1 MGTDSTTDTLRGELI
16 AFRTRTPDGWGT
28 GQVRV
33 ADGVIHPITG
43 KLLGVQPGQTVEL
56 AGAWMETKYGRQF
69 KVRQCT
75 STVPQTTA
83 GVVAWMASA
92 LPDVGEKRAL
102 ALVSRFGVAGLW
114 ETIETNPRALCVID
128 GITPARADAIAVAY
142 EEQRADR
149 DAMIVLRGWGLTDG
163 QVSRCIE
170 RWDTAAEVVEEVRAN
185 PYVLME
191 CVAGFGFLRAD
202 DVAVRAGIAL
212 DSPMRI
218 AAALHHTLGEAV
230 TKGHC
235 YLPMGQLRAQTERL
249 LGVGEELVAAAMRAE
264 FRASRMVVR
273 GPRVYAPTLEAAE
286 TVCAHKLELLL
297 RLQGAAA

>member
-1 MGTDSTTDTLRGELI
+1 MTTTTDTLRGELI
-16 AFRTRTPDGWGT
+16 SFQPLTPDGWGK
-28 GQVRV
+28 GWVQAAAERHCV
-33 ADGVIHPITG
+33 TG
-43 KLLGVQPGQTVEL
+43 KLVGVQPGDTVEL
-56 AGAWMETKYGRQF
+56 AGTWMDTKYGRQF

-83 GVVAWMASA
+83 GVVAWMTSA
-92 LPDVGEKRAL
+92 LPDIGGKRAL
-102 ALVSRFGVAGLW
+102 ALVSKFGVAGLW

-149 DAMIVLRGWGLTDG
+149 DAMIALRGWGLTDN
-163 QVSRCIE
+163 QVARCVE
-170 RWDTAAEVVEEVRAN
+170 RWDTPAEVVAVIRAN
-185 PYVLME
+185 PYELMV

-212 DSPMRI
+212 DSPLRI

-249 LGVGEELVAAAMRAE
+249 LGVGEQLVAAAMGVE
-264 FRASRMVVR
+264 FRAARMVVR
-273 GPRVYAPTLEAAE
+273 GPRVYAPLLEAAE
-286 TVCAHKLELLL
+286 TVCADKLELLL
-297 RLQGAAA
+297 KLQGAAA